1 MKNFKDKRKSLPMP
15 KAVTHDSTC
24 APFNPGPL
32 RSAAWA
38 LVACALIAA
47 ATTASAAAFGFEDV
61 ALQAQ
66 TLAQSPYRQ
75 PAVVDARRAALG
87 YDAVRRIQFRQP
99 QALWHGSGS
108 PFEMHFFPV
117 AGQGARALQLHEV
130 NDGNVRALALPASI
144 FDNDGVLPPEPAGSA
159 ALIAGWKV
167 TFPINEAGKRDE
179 VAAFLG
185 SNYFRALGQDQRYG
199 LSARGVAI
207 DTVGGA
213 SGEEFPDFTA
223 YWFETPK
230 AGAAGSAELV
240 FYALLDGPRVTGA
253 YRFALKPGA
262 DTTVDV
268 RARLY
273 FRSGAVP
280 VATVGFAPLTSMFLH
295 GENQPAATVDFRPEV
310 HDSDGLQIESADG
323 EWLWR
328 PLTNPRSP
336 FVTSFALRSP
346 RGFGLMQRDRAFASY
361 EDVEARYEL
370 RPSAWV
376 EPIGDWGAGRVEL
389 LQFRTPDETHD
400 NIAAYW
406 VPASAPKPGSPL
418 ELSWRVHW
426 QGQAQRLPPAAHVT
440 QTRTGYGYTRV
451 AQPKQR
457 HKMLIDFA
465 GPALPSAEMSG
476 DRAQNLPVPV
486 EAVASA
492 SPNGRIVRVHAY
504 PNPARSGWRATLEF
518 DRVDA
523 KQAVELRVF
532 LRQGTNTLSETWS
545 YAMAPE

>member
-1 MKNFKDKRKSLPMP
+1 MP
-15 KAVTHDSTC
+15 TAVVHDPTC

-32 RSAAWA
+32 RTAVWA
-38 LVACALIAA
+38 LVACALIGA
-47 ATTASAAAFGFEDV
+47 ATPARAAAFGFEDV

-66 TLAQSPYRQ
+66 TLAQSPYRK
-75 PAVVDARRAALG
+75 PPVVDARRAALG
-87 YDAVRRIQFRQP
+87 YDAARRIQFRQP
-99 QALWHGSGS
+99 QALWAGSGS

-117 AGQGARALQLHEV
+117 AGDGARALRLHEV
-130 NDGNVRALALPASI
+130 TDGNVRALAPPASI
-144 FDNDGVLPPEPAGSA
+144 FDNDGVLPPDAPGSA
-159 ALIAGWKV
+159 ALIAGWKL
-167 TFPINEAGKRDE
+167 TYPLNEATKRDE

-185 SNYFRALGQDQRYG
+185 SNYFRALGQGQRYG

-213 SGEEFPDFTA
+213 HGEEFPDFTA

-230 AGAAGSAELV
+230 PGTAGSSEFV
-240 FYALLDGPRVTGA
+240 FHALLDGPRVTGA

-262 DTTVDV
+262 ATTVDV

-273 FRSGAVP
+273 LRAGAAP
-280 VATVGFAPLTSMFLH
+280 VVTVGFAPLTSMYLH
-295 GENQPAATVDFRPEV
+295 GDNQAAASADFRPEV
-310 HDSDGLQIESADG
+310 HDSDGLQIESAEG

-328 PLTNPRSP
+328 PLTNPRAP
-336 FVTSFALRSP
+336 FITSFALRSP

-376 EPIGDWGAGRVEL
+376 EPIGDWGTGRVEL

-406 VPASAPKPGSPL
+406 VPASAPQPGAPL

-426 QGQAQRLPPAAHVT
+426 QGQAQRLPPASHVT
-440 QTRTGYGYTRV
+440 QTRTGYGYSRTP
-451 AQPKQR
+451 QPKQR

-465 GPALPSAEMSG
+465 GPALPALEKSG
-476 DRAQNLPVPV
+476 ERAQNLQAPV

-492 SPNGRIVRVHAY
+492 SANGRIVRSHAY
-504 PNPARSGWRATLEF
+504 PNPARNGWRATLEF

-532 LRQGTNTLSETWS
+532 LRQGANTLSETWS
-545 YAMAPE
+545 YALAPD